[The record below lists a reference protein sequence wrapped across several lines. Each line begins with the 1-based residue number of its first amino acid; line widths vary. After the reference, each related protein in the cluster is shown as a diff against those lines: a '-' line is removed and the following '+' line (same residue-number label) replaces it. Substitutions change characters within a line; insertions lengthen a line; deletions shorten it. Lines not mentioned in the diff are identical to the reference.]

1 MPLAERLFNTRLWRE
16 DFFDKLK
23 AAPSGRLSLI
33 CLCLLVHDRDLALVL
48 FVQIVQIVFGL
59 SGDHA

>member
-23 AAPSGRLSLI
+23 AAPRGGFL
-33 CLCLLVHDRDLALVL
+33 
-48 FVQIVQIVFGL
+48 
-59 SGDHA
+59 